1 MSRIVPIFLQKKALD
16 EVHKRSLFFCALP
29 NDASAG
35 ARPTQGEMM
44 VSAKSQSSIGRKAN
58 GSKPTDR
65 PKALDQALAQVEK
78 QFGKGAIMRLG
89 EDHKADVGFIPT
101 GCLSIDAALGIGGIP
116 RGRVVEMFGPESAGK
131 TMCALTTIGQ
141 AQKLGGTAAFV
152 DAEHALDVTFAR
164 RLGVDVENLLVSQPD
179 CGEEALEITDTLVR
193 SGALDII
200 VVDSVAALVPRAELE
215 GDMGDAQMGLQARL
229 MSQALRKLTGSIQKS
244 NTTVIFINQLRM
256 KIGVMF
262 GSPETTTGGRALCFY
277 ASVRLDIRGIGN
289 IKDGDQVIG
298 RRTRIKVVKN
308 KVAPPFREAEFD
320 VMFRGDDVGISREG
334 DLLDLG
340 VNHSIIEKSG
350 TWFSYGGERLG
361 QGRENA
367 RVYLRDN
374 PEVANQIENEVRSAL
389 GIELPGQEQA
399 KETPEPEMVAA
410 G

>member
-1 MSRIVPIFLQKKALD
+1 
-16 EVHKRSLFFCALP
+16 
-29 NDASAG
+29 
-35 ARPTQGEMM
+35 M
-44 VSAKSQSSIGRKAN
+44 VSAKSQSNLGRKAN
-58 GSKPTDR
+58 GTQPTDR
-65 PKALDQALAQVEK
+65 LQAMDQALAQVEK
-78 QFGKGAIMRLG
+78 QFGKGSIMRLG
-89 EDHKADVGFIPT
+89 ENHKVEVDVIPT

-131 TMCALTTIGQ
+131 TMCALTTVGQ
-141 AQKLGGTAAFV
+141 AQERGGAAAFI

-164 RLGVDVENLLVSQPD
+164 RLGVDVDNLLVSQPD

-193 SGALDII
+193 SGALDIV

-215 GDMGDAQMGLQARL
+215 GEMGDAQMGLQARL

-244 NTTVIFINQLRM
+244 NCTVIFLNQLRM

-277 ASVRLDIRGIGN
+277 SSVRLDIRGIGN

-308 KVAPPFREAEFD
+308 KMAPPFREAEFD

-340 VNHSIIEKSG
+340 VEHSVIEKSG

-361 QGRENA
+361 QGRENS
-367 RVYLRDN
+367 RTYLREN
-374 PEVANQIENEVRSAL
+374 PEVADQIEGEIRTAL
-389 GIELPGQEQA
+389 GIELPGESKPA
-399 KETPEPEMVAA
+399 DATKEKASESVAVAA